1 MRAMR
6 REKPNIMVGK
16 MTTRNIVLFMAAASL
31 AGCASMSGP
40 ASDQSAGVKNAVYV
54 VNDDASAGALKKA
67 DTDKATT
74 VPGASKLTRIYWFL
88 GGR

>member
-1 MRAMR
+1 MR

-31 AGCASMSGP
+31 AGCASMNGP
-40 ASDQSAGVKNAVYV
+40 ATDQLAGVKNAVYV
-54 VNDDASAGALKKA
+54 VNDGASASTLKAADGAMP
-67 DTDKATT
+67 TT
-74 VPGASKLTRIYWFL
+74 VPGESKLMRIYWFL